1 MGVGTTS
8 GGRGYGSVMTAQHSD
23 TDQTA
28 RTRVHA
34 FGDDALGQHDAVG
47 LAEELRTGR
56 VSRHDVVAAAVDRT
70 RRLDEQLHGLAVDR
84 FGEALAE
91 ADRPGAGFFAGQP
104 TFVKDNSDVEGL
116 PTQHGS
122 RAFEAHPAEVH
133 GDFARMFG
141 LIGTTTIGKTRL
153 SEYGF
158 SASAEFSDEPPVRN
172 PWNTRHSSGASSA
185 GSAALV
191 AAGAVPMAHAN
202 DGGGSIRIPAACCGL
217 VGLKATRG
225 RIPSDKLNREMPV
238 RIVHD
243 GVLTRSVRDT
253 AAFVRE
259 SERVYRDLEL
269 PPVGDVRRPGRPRL
283 RVALVTDSIG
293 DRHADAETLR
303 VLGETAS
310 LLEDLGHRVEEVDVP
325 VSTTFGDDF
334 LNYWSTLALF
344 LDANGHRTFHP
355 SYDKTL
361 NDNLT
366 RGLARHAVRN
376 AWRLPLSIVRLR
388 LSHRLTKAFFATH
401 DVVLNPVLARVT
413 PEIGWLSP
421 AQPYETVIERLTEWV
436 AFTPLQNATGDPAI
450 SLPMGASETGLPI
463 GVQLSAPRGYERRL
477 LEVAYELEEARPFRR
492 IQDA

>member
-1 MGVGTTS
+1 
-8 GGRGYGSVMTAQHSD
+8 MTVRPSD

-28 RTRVHA
+28 STRVHA
-34 FGDDALGQHDAVG
+34 FGDDALGEHDAVG
-47 LAEELRTGR
+47 LVEEVRAGR
-56 VSRHDVVAAAVDRT
+56 VSRQEVVAAAIDRT

-84 FGEALAE
+84 FDEATAESGEPA
-91 ADRPGAGFFAGQP
+91 AGFFSGVP

-122 RAFEAHPAEVH
+122 RAFEADPAEVH

-158 SASAEFSDEPPVRN
+158 SASAEFAEEPPVRN
-172 PWNTRHSSGASSA
+172 PWQTTHSSGASSA
-185 GSAALV
+185 GSAAFV
-191 AAGAVPMAHAN
+191 AAGAVPIAHAN

-225 RIPSDKLNREMPV
+225 RIPSDRLNREMPV

-243 GVLTRSVRDT
+243 GVVTRSVRDT

-259 SERVYRDLEL
+259 SERVYRDLKL
-269 PPVGDVRRPGRPRL
+269 PPVGDVTRPGRPRL
-283 RVALVTDSIG
+283 RVAVVTESIG
-293 DRHADAETLR
+293 DRHTDAETLR
-303 VLGETAS
+303 VLGETAR
-310 LLEDLGHRVEEVDVP
+310 LLEGLGHRVEEVDVP
-325 VSTTFGDDF
+325 VSRTFADDF

-355 SYDKTL
+355 SYDKTK

-366 RGLARHAVRN
+366 RGLARHALRN
-376 AWRLPLSIVRLR
+376 SWRLPLSIARLR
-388 LSHRLTKAFFATH
+388 LSHRLTRTVFADH

-421 AQPYETVIERLTEWV
+421 SQPYETVIERLMEWV

-463 GVQLSAPRGYERRL
+463 GVQLSAPRGYDRRL
-477 LEVAYELEEARPFRR
+477 LEMAFELQEARPFRR